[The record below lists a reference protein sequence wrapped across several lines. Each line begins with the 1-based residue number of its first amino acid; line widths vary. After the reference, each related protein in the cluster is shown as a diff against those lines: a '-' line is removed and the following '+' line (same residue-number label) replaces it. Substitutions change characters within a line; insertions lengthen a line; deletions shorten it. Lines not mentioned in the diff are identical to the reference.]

1 MNNGEFQ
8 AYTKRVDEL
17 VRRVSDLP
25 GSDARTAALELLEAL
40 MNLQGAAMARMV
52 ELLSDSTDA
61 SRKSLSKLAAD
72 PLVCGL
78 LVLYGVH
85 PVTIEE
91 RVRQAVEKLLPQL
104 HKQGA
109 EAELVGINDG
119 VVRLKIRSHGHLT
132 HPEKLRAAVQQGILE
147 AAPEV
152 MEIILEGLPTTSFV
166 PISMVQSTMKKEDN
180 TYEESAA

>member
-17 VRRVSDLP
+17 VRRVNDLP
-25 GSDARTAALELLEAL
+25 GSDARAAALELLEAL
-40 MNLQGAAMARMV
+40 MDFYGAAMARVV
-52 ELLSDSTDA
+52 ELLSDSSDA

-78 LVLYGVH
+78 LVLYGIH
-85 PVTIEE
+85 PVMIEE

-104 HKQGA
+104 HQQGA

-119 VVRLKIRSHGHLT
+119 VVRLKIHGHRT
-132 HPEKLRAAVQQGILE
+132 HPEKLRAIVQQGILE

-152 MEIILEGLPTTSFV
+152 TEIIVEGLATANFV
-166 PISMVQSTMKKEDN
+166 PVSMVRPTMKKENN